1 MERLQQLLKQQ
12 SLTRTPFQQQMPNQL
27 SNSQNYLN
35 STNSHEQP
43 VNHEDDEDDESLQEF
58 SKPNNNQS
66 QQQQQQKQTQLS
78 QQTPPPMY
86 QQYFSQQEQQS
97 QQPMQSEFSLR
108 HQSQAQQSLQGSSLQ
123 PSVEQQSALV
133 SLQNTQQQQ
142 QQQQQQLNDQP
153 FNRKFRQSWR
163 KTPDNLPTR
172 QLKKATKLL
181 ENDFSLQD
189 DDYEDEEMTED
200 DIFKLHEELE
210 NTRVQ
215 NNEMKTALIEARTI
229 IDQQQ
234 NQLTEFRRYA
244 AQYQTDA
251 EAFKMKSMFL
261 LNNTQTHD
269 EQVNILMN
277 ACERLEAE
285 VDALTWQ
292 LDRTKQSLDLKTQEC
307 HFLNEQLDELQLN
320 GSYHSPNITTDNNS
334 HNNHNG
340 THNHTSSISKLDKL
354 KTGTDQFNSILS
366 TEYKSLTNNSQ
377 LLLKRDT
384 MMSELDIDIKKLH
397 EEITNYEK
405 KEKQWEEIHEELLKK
420 QKLLEEEK
428 KQQDLIIARLT
439 NEQVIENNQNN
450 LQNNNNNNN
459 QHDEIPVEIIT
470 KLNNLHEEK
479 TTWRLYATS
488 LVRSFV
494 ENCDE
499 FIRKTPYNEPYF
511 ESDKERRW
519 YTYSMHLL
527 ENLLNIAP
535 YQLTKTDLD
544 LIKRNKNSILQQ
556 TIESNNS
563 PELLTALDFPSQVQ
577 LNNSYIEGRGGRGG
591 RGGAGGGQQQQQ
603 LQNTFTH
610 GYDTYNRESRQSYQQ
625 RAARVALKP
634 LTNLYRKKK

>member
-12 SLTRTPFQQQMPNQL
+12 SLTQTPFQQQQQQQQKQMQNQL
-27 SNSQNYLN
+27 SNSRSYLN
-35 STNSHEQP
+35 STNSHEKH
-43 VNHEDDEDDESLQEF
+43 VINEDDDDESLQEF

-66 QQQQQQKQTQLS
+66 QQQIQTQLP
-78 QQTPPPMY
+78 QQTPHMN
-86 QQYFSQQEQQS
+86 QQYFSQHEQQS
-97 QQPMQSEFSLR
+97 EQSTKSEFSLR
-108 HQSQAQQSLQGSSLQ
+108 HQSQAQQSSQESSLQ
-123 PSVEQQSALV
+123 PSVEQQSTLM

-142 QQQQQQLNDQP
+142 QQPTDQP

-172 QLKKATKLL
+172 ELKKATKLL
-181 ENDFSLQD
+181 DNDISLQD
-189 DDYEDEEMTED
+189 DDYEEMTED
-200 DIFKLHEELE
+200 DVFKLHEELE
-210 NTRVQ
+210 NARAQ

-269 EQVNILMN
+269 EQVNILIN

-307 HFLNEQLDELQLN
+307 NFLNEQLDEIQLN
-320 GSYHSPNITTDNNS
+320 GSYHSPNLTVD
-334 HNNHNG
+334 NNHN
-340 THNHTSSISKLDKL
+340 HNHTNSISRLDKL
-354 KTGTDQFNSILS
+354 KTGTDQCNSILS
-366 TEYKSLTNNSQ
+366 TEYKSFTGNSQ
-377 LLLKRDT
+377 LLQRNT
-384 MMSELDIDIKKLH
+384 IMSESDINNDIKKLH
-397 EEITNYEK
+397 DEIINYEK
-405 KEKQWEEIHEELLKK
+405 KEKQWEETHEELLQR

-428 KQQDLIIARLT
+428 KQQDLIIARLA
-439 NEQVIENNQNN
+439 NEQVVGKNLNN
-450 LQNNNNNNN
+450 LQNDNN
-459 QHDEIPVEIIT
+459 QHDEIPAEIIA

-494 ENCDE
+494 ENCEE

-511 ESDKERRW
+511 ESETERRW

-527 ENLLNIAP
+527 ENLLNVAP
-535 YQLTKTDLD
+535 YQLSKTDLS
-544 LIKRNKNSILQQ
+544 LLKRTKNPITNHSMFQQ
-556 TIESNNS
+556 TTESNNP

-577 LNNSYIEGRGGRGG
+577 LNNSYV
-591 RGGAGGGQQQQQ
+591 GGGERNIQFNGLVQQQS
-603 LQNTFTH
+603 QNTFTQ
-610 GYDTYNRESRQSYQQ
+610 GYDSYNRESKQSYQQ
-625 RAARVALKP
+625 RAARAASKP
-634 LTNLYRKKK
+634 LTNFYRKKK

>member
-12 SLTRTPFQQQMPNQL
+12 SLTQTPFQQQQQQKQMQNQL
-27 SNSQNYLN
+27 FNSQSYMN
-35 STNSHEQP
+35 STNSHEKH
-43 VNHEDDEDDESLQEF
+43 VNNEDDDDDDESLQEF

-66 QQQQQQKQTQLS
+66 HQQQKQTQLP
-78 QQTPPPMY
+78 QQTPPPIY
-86 QQYFSQQEQQS
+86 QQNFSQQEQLEQS
-97 QQPMQSEFSLR
+97 TKSEFSFR
-108 HQSQAQQSLQGSSLQ
+108 HQSQAQPSSQASSLQ
-123 PSVEQQSALV
+123 PSMEQPSTLM
-133 SLQNTQQQQ
+133 SLENTQQQQ
-142 QQQQQQLNDQP
+142 QQQSTDQP

-163 KTPDNLPTR
+163 KTPDNLPTKE
-172 QLKKATKLL
+172 LKKATKLL
-181 ENDFSLQD
+181 DNDISLQD
-189 DDYEDEEMTED
+189 DDYEEEMTED

-210 NTRVQ
+210 NARVQ

-269 EQVNILMN
+269 EQVNILIN

-307 HFLNEQLDELQLN
+307 NFLNEQLDEIQLN
-320 GSYHSPNITTDNNS
+320 GGYHSPNLTVDNNN
-334 HNNHNG
+334 NNHN
-340 THNHTSSISKLDKL
+340 HHTSSISRLDKL
-354 KTGTDQFNSILS
+354 KTGTDQCNSILS
-366 TEYKSLTNNSQ
+366 TEYKSFTGNSQ
-377 LLLKRDT
+377 LLQRNT
-384 MMSELDIDIKKLH
+384 MMSESDINNDIKKLH
-397 EEITNYEK
+397 DEIINYEK
-405 KEKQWEEIHEELLKK
+405 KEKQWEETHEELLQR

-428 KQQDLIIARLT
+428 KQQDLIIARLA
-439 NEQVIENNQNN
+439 NEQVVGKNLNNSQND
-450 LQNNNNNNN
+450 NN
-459 QHDEIPVEIIT
+459 QHDEIPAEIIA

-494 ENCDE
+494 ENCEE

-511 ESDKERRW
+511 ESETERRW

-527 ENLLNIAP
+527 ENLLNVAP
-535 YQLTKTDLD
+535 YQLSKTDLN
-544 LIKRNKNSILQQ
+544 LLKRTKNPITNHSMFQQ
-556 TIESNNS
+556 TTESNNP

-577 LNNSYIEGRGGRGG
+577 LNNSYVGGGGGGRNIQFDGLV
-591 RGGAGGGQQQQQ
+591 QQQQP
-603 LQNTFTH
+603 QNTFTQ
-610 GYDTYNRESRQSYQQ
+610 GYDSYNRESKQSYQQ
-625 RAARVALKP
+625 RAARAASKP
-634 LTNLYRKKK
+634 LTNFYRKKK